1 MEITLG
7 HLAAL
12 AVANIG
18 AIVGV
23 LRYVKTLRDDR
34 DDLITWRS
42 EISTRMSGIEGRVDK
57 HQVEDESAF
66 KNLRDFIR
74 EVKHGQEQIR
84 TDLAQLRG
92 ELQGYE
98 RAMNHR
104 RGAA

>member
-42 EISTRMSGIEGRVDK
+42 EMTTRMSGIEGRVDK
-57 HQVEDESAF
+57 HQAEDENAF
-66 KNLRDFIR
+66 KGLRDFIR
-74 EVKHGQEQIR
+74 DVKQGQENIR
-84 TDLAQLRG
+84 TDLATLRG

-98 RAMNHR
+98 RAMAQR
-104 RGAA
+104 RQA